1 MVPYDRSPNQEICRE
16 SFTMG
21 TREYMLSSFSR
32 LPYLMG
38 SLPICLALWV
48 SAIEQ
53 YYFNTVCKNRGSIDL
68 NNLMQFFLKEMA
80 KI

>member
-1 MVPYDRSPNQEICRE
+1 
-16 SFTMG
+16 
-21 TREYMLSSFSR
+21 
-32 LPYLMG
+32 MG

-68 NNLMQFFLKEMA
+68 NNLMQFLKDMA
-80 KI
+80 KFNEKSFAYIWQYIKSTA

>member
-1 MVPYDRSPNQEICRE
+1 
-16 SFTMG
+16 
-21 TREYMLSSFSR
+21 MLSSFSR
-32 LPYLMG
+32 LLYLMG

-68 NNLMQFFLKEMA
+68 NNPMQFLKDMA

>member
-1 MVPYDRSPNQEICRE
+1 
-16 SFTMG
+16 
-21 TREYMLSSFSR
+21 
-32 LPYLMG
+32 MG

-53 YYFNTVCKNRGSIDL
+53 NYFNTVSKNMASIDL
-68 NNLMQFFLKEMA
+68 NNLMQFFLKVMA